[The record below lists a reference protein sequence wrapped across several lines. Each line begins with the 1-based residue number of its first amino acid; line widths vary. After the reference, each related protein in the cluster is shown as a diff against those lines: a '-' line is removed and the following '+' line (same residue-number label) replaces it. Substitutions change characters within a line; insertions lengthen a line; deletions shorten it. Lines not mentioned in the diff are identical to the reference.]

1 MPETILV
8 QNPDD
13 SVTMATNT
21 NTADR
26 VTAQE
31 LEDERARLLARVSE
45 LDERIILYAE
55 AEQQLQS
62 QIRDPYIGLMSQ
74 NPIVNHIN
82 QIRQS
87 TPGRPE
93 RGLVFAN
100 TRMAR
105 YSRLDDDHRREQT
118 ELLRGVDAIDR
129 ETNRLFPRDAQPLV
143 AERLPSLNLF
153 RAGIDNLS
161 A

>member
-1 MPETILV
+1 MPATIVV

-13 SVTMATNT
+13 SVTMAT

-31 LEDERARLLARVSE
+31 LEDERASLLARVSE
-45 LDERIILYAE
+45 LDERIIEYRDAVQVLAR
-55 AEQQLQS
+55 
-62 QIRDPYIGLMSQ
+62 QIRDPYIGLNSQ
-74 NPIVNHIN
+74 NPIVHHIN
-82 QIRQS
+82 EIRRS
-87 TPGRPE
+87 DPR
-93 RGLVFAN
+93 RGELYAN
-100 TRMAR
+100 RQMIR
-105 YSRLDDDHRREQT
+105 YSRLDDHRMRRQT
-118 ELLRGVDAIDR
+118 ELLREVDAIDR
-129 ETNRLFPRDAQPLV
+129 ETNRLFPPNVMHV

>member
-1 MPETILV
+1 MPATIVV

-13 SVTMATNT
+13 SVTMAT

-87 TPGRPE
+87 TPGPPSE
-93 RGLVFAN
+93 DLC
-100 TRMAR
+100 
-105 YSRLDDDHRREQT
+105 LQT
-118 ELLRGVDAIDR
+118 LEWQDI
-129 ETNRLFPRDAQPLV
+129 
-143 AERLPSLNLF
+143 
-153 RAGIDNLS
+153 RA
-161 A
+161 

>member
-1 MPETILV
+1 MPATILV

-13 SVTMATNT
+13 SVTMAT

-55 AEQQLQS
+55 AEQQLQN
-62 QIRDPYIGLMSQ
+62 QIRNPYIGLMSQ

-82 QIRQS
+82 EIRQN
-87 TPGRPE
+87 TPGPPE
-93 RGLVFAN
+93 RGLVFGN
-100 TRMAR
+100 TQMAR
-105 YSRLDDDHRREQT
+105 YSRRDDNHRREQT

-129 ETNRLFPRDAQPLV
+129 ETNRLFPRDVMHV